1 MPDSTAMMYVDYAPA
16 LALQFRRHTQT
27 MRDIT
32 FCPDFYAAGDFPM
45 FACTTMPGDILEDFL
60 PQLCQAP
67 AIGS

>member
-1 MPDSTAMMYVDYAPA
+1 
-16 LALQFRRHTQT
+16 

-32 FCPDFYAAGDFPM
+32 LCPDFYAAGDFLM
-45 FACTTMPGDILEDFL
+45 FACTTMPGYLLENFL